1 MKKLIITL
9 LAMLPLSVLAQNNV
23 WEVPDDPTQQKEQA
37 QIEKQKKA
45 REKEEKQQEDPKYL
59 EGAVP
64 LVDGRVVFTL
74 DEEVPGMS
82 AEDIYNKVYNVF
94 REIVT
99 ETAADDLKP
108 GSRIAAV
115 NKAEHTVAANIREW
129 LVFSSNFLQLDRTQ
143 MNYVLIAEAT
153 DHHLHLTMERINY
166 AYEVGRDGREG
177 LRVKAEEW
185 ITDKMS
191 LNKKKTKLNRMT
203 AKFRKKTIDRKDNI
217 FSRINKALGI
227 NN

>member
-185 ITDKMS
+185 TTDKMS